1 MPLTFGELISTYL
14 SNLPSRYLETFCL
27 SIWSKLDKK
36 INIETNYVIIGLSSL
51 CATTHKLYGIIYTG
65 QFRPRF
71 FYRNPLNYRI
81 KVQFNVDI
89 FYSQKIIKIF
99 QEQKITVWVLTLAL
113 GDSKSVGCIWRKCIN
128 GEIKVG
134 TFPQPL
140 SISTG

>member
-27 SIWSKLDKK
+27 SIWSKLDEK

-71 FYRNPLNYRI
+71 FI
-81 KVQFNVDI
+81 
-89 FYSQKIIKIF
+89 
-99 QEQKITVWVLTLAL
+99 
-113 GDSKSVGCIWRKCIN
+113 
-128 GEIKVG
+128 EI
-134 TFPQPL
+134 P
-140 SISTG
+140 